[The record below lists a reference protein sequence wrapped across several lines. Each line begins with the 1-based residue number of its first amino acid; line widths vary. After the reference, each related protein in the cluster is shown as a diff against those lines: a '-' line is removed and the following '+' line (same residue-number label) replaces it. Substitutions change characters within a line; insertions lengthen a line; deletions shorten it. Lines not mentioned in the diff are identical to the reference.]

1 MSEKWYLSREG
12 ERYGPFS
19 WEEITHYGQTGN
31 IEPGDLA
38 WRESTGKW
46 VVVNQIPELTGLFSS
61 RNKDTQD
68 MAKKKK
74 SPLTFALAGVAVIII
89 AAAVLVIPRIAN
101 LTSSTGGSSPG
112 DYAPVSEDGTYLFGI
127 DPDFYFRSAK
137 QLEADE
143 QSDFGSQT
151 NIINADNPG
160 FEYNGVGLEMSP
172 LYLAESEANLKVTK
186 MSAPEPVPDAKVNA
200 YSFSLE
206 GAPQDSGLYTL
217 SIPYEPTDGTVGAG
231 YFNENTNS
239 WEPVVFELD
248 EANNRIII
256 TTNHLSTYGS
266 FTISGEGTR
275 YTRIAPGLFEA
286 HDQFIKYGDMHA
298 EVIEELINNQLT
310 TGGKAWNLGKS
321 VTDDWLKASGAIFEM
336 EGLAYSSEFISGL
349 SDAMTNVGT
358 ALAVA
363 QLAVDYS
370 RGDQRAMAVNTFN
383 TAQGLAISKWGTKAL
398 KVSMIGVTAIDYSL
412 TKLREQLIKG
422 RQEVWSKAYE
432 LYYRENHA
440 RSGADWYRRIKDI
453 HDYADSPEQ
462 FRRMLENDLNRYTY
476 LFWQDETSQAIYQLE
491 AQGHGFTGGGGLNE
505 KLKDDIANA
514 YKSQLLNETLEPVFR
529 QLEKKVRYEQ
539 EEEYKR
545 ELNRLRAKFNQV
557 VNLNIQEAA
566 AEGEDLIYPGYI
578 VQFGPLTEDADPR
591 MWTGR
596 LDENGHVRASF
607 TVLGHLSAGAPNEI
621 RLYKNAAD
629 MRDDKPAEIVEFT
642 VSVPDTVI
650 TIGAVEEDL
659 SGSWKGFMVI
669 EYWALQ
675 DYDPSDPEVSDQVE
689 GCENEFGETM
699 WEVIKQTV
707 EEHLIDVDIPIT
719 MGLDRIGESNLY
731 NSTLDIHVD
740 QVLPEDMSASSDRR
754 EFTAEFES
762 GVLSF
767 TLVDEDDGSVTYFK
781 GNLEGGNN
789 ISGSFA
795 LPTNNIDFMSGSW
808 RIERVEPL
816 SE

>member
-1 MSEKWYLSREG
+1 MSVQWYLSRTG
-12 ERYGPFS
+12 ERYGPYS
-19 WEEITHYGQTGN
+19 WKEIACYAREGN
-31 IEPGDLA
+31 IDPGDLA
-38 WRESTGKW
+38 WSAATGDWIAVKE
-46 VVVNQIPELTGLFSS
+46 VPELAALLPLSS
-61 RNKDTQD
+61 KINDG
-68 MAKKKK
+68 K
-74 SPLTFALAGVAVIII
+74 SSKQGKPLYFVLAGGAVALI
-89 AAAVLVIPRIAN
+89 AIMGFILLQVGGLG
-101 LTSSTGGSSPG
+101 TSTGGSSHSEF
-112 DYAPVSEDGTYLFGI
+112 APFSEDGTFYFGI
-127 DPDFYFRSAK
+127 DPDFSFRSNQ
-137 QLEADE
+137 QLATDDNSEFGI
-143 QSDFGSQT
+143 QSGTLS
-151 NIINADNPG
+151 ADNPE
-160 FEYNGVGLEMSP
+160 FEHNRVGLELSP
-172 LYLAESEANLKVTK
+172 LYLAETEANLKVTK

-200 YSFSLE
+200 YNFNLE

-217 SIPYEPTDGTVGAG
+217 SIPYEPTDGIVGAG

-239 WEPVVFELD
+239 WEPVVFEID
-248 EANNRIII
+248 EANRQVII
-256 TTNHLSTYGS
+256 TTDHLSTYGS
-266 FTISGEGTR
+266 FTITGEGTR

-286 HDQFIKYGDMHA
+286 HDQFIQYGDMHG

-383 TAQGLAISKWGTKAL
+383 TAQSLAISKWGSKAL

-412 TKLREQLIKG
+412 TKLREQLIQG
-422 RQEVWSKAYE
+422 RQEVWNKAYE

-462 FRRMLENDLNRYTY
+462 FRRMLESDLNRYTY
-476 LFWQDETSQAIYQLE
+476 LFWGDEAAQAMYQAE
-491 AQGHGFTGGGGLNE
+491 AQGHGLTGGGGLNE
-505 KLKDDIANA
+505 KLKEDIANA

-529 QLEKKVRYEQ
+529 QLERKVRYEQ

-545 ELNRLRAKFNQV
+545 ELNQLRNKFNQV
-557 VNLNIQEAA
+557 VTLTIQEVAE
-566 AEGEDLIYPGYI
+566 EGEDLIYPGYI
-578 VQFGPLTEDADPR
+578 VQFGPLADDANPR

-596 LDENGHVRASF
+596 LDENAHVRASF

-621 RLYKNAAD
+621 RLYKNTAD
-629 MRDDKPAEIVEFT
+629 MRDDKPAEVIEFT

-659 SGSWKGFMVI
+659 SGRWEGFLVI

-675 DYDPSDPEVSDQVE
+675 DYEPSDPEVSNQVE

-719 MGLDRIGESNLY
+719 MGLNRIDESNRY
-731 NSTLDIHVD
+731 NGTLEIHVD

-754 EFTAEFES
+754 EFTATFENN
-762 GVLSF
+762 VLSF
-767 TLVDEDDGSVTYFK
+767 ILVDEDDGSKTIFK
-781 GNLEGGNN
+781 GNLAGGNN

-795 LPTNNIDFMSGSW
+795 LPTNNINFMSGSW
-808 RIERVEPL
+808 EIDRVGP
-816 SE
+816 